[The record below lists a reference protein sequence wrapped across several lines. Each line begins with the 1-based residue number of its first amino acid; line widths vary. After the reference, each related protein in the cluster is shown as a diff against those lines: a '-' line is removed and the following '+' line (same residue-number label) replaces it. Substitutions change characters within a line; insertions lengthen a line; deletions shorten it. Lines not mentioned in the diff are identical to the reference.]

1 MSPISNASRLAE
13 FGSGIGTDGAV
24 LQVDNA
30 DKRIGIGTTNP
41 QAMLQVGTG
50 VSVYGNVGIVSA
62 TEVRADTLRGD
73 GTNITGVVGVG
84 TLNVRTETVTT
95 SGVSTFAGVT
105 KVTNTTETTSTSS
118 GAVIISGGVGI
129 AKSLRVGTEL
139 HVGSNVTIGGT
150 LTYED
155 VTNVDAVGIVTAR
168 TGIKVLAGGAN
179 IVGVT
184 TSTLGANV
192 TAGGINVTAG
202 GITVQACIATLP
214 ANSTIGGKIPAT
226 TGKAIAMAM
235 VFG

>member
-1 MSPISNASRLAE
+1 MSK
-13 FGSGIGTDGAV
+13 
-24 LQVDNA
+24 LQVNEIV
-30 DKRIGIGTTNP
+30 DKE
-41 QAMLQVGTG
+41 GTG
-50 VSVYGNVGIVSA
+50 SPTFTNGVIVS
-62 TEVRADTLRGD
+62 
-73 GTNITGVVGVG
+73 GVG
-84 TLNVRTETVTT
+84 TF
-95 SGVSTFAGVT
+95 SSQVS
-105 KVTNTTETTSTSS
+105 
-118 GAVIISGGVGI
+118 I
-129 AKSLRVGTEL
+129 A
-139 HVGSNVTIGGT
+139 GT

-202 GITVQACIATLP
+202 GITVQAGIATLP
-214 ANSTIGGKIPAT
+214 ANSTIGGKVPAT